1 MRRQDQW
8 LQVPALRWDAR
19 SQDTPGGPGK
29 RWQKKKRQMRVQ
41 LCSQLMELYSDVM
54 TRSCLVLVAFKW
66 ARPNFSRHPVLLT
79 HDALP
84 LSSDFQDYS

>member
-1 MRRQDQW
+1 MAPGSGS
-8 LQVPALRWDAR
+8 QVGCKKPRYPR
-19 SQDTPGGPGK
+19 GPGK
-29 RWQKKKRQMRVQ
+29 EVAKKKRQMRVQ